1 MGSLPVPA
9 LWALPPR
16 SANPR
21 RGGWRDVL
29 CRDNALT
36 VSQRAWGSP
45 KVSWGGVCVHRTPWT
60 PPQRQQER
68 GHGTPERFGLPG
80 FSPPQASLER
90 CPPKKKTIAPCS
102 ALTCEDEDSDEDEED
117 EEVEPQ
123 HSVLQRRQRAQPSAA
138 PGCLHPAPGT
148 WGHSAASLGGGS
160 APTHSHL
167 RGISAASWL
176 RGGGQHVCVCLSSS

>member
-1 MGSLPVPA
+1 MCCAGIMPCLRLREPGGPQKGPGGGSVCTEPPGCHRSGSRSVATAPRRDSGCQVL
-9 LWALPPR
+9 ALPKP
-16 SANPR
+16 A
-21 RGGWRDVL
+21 WRD
-29 CRDNALT
+29 A
-36 VSQRAWGSP
+36 
-45 KVSWGGVCVHRTPWT
+45 
-60 PPQRQQER
+60 
-68 GHGTPERFGLPG
+68 
-80 FSPPQASLER
+80 
-90 CPPKKKTIAPCS
+90 PPKKKPIAPCS